1 MWSKVRG
8 IKRGRRVRVFD
19 IECVPYHNFFSDGML
34 SHNCTFCAQNLV
46 AGESMR
52 WHSLEYV
59 MRQIRELVHIHSTR
73 RLVFYDDVFTL
84 AEKRVQALMRL
95 IIPERFN
102 LDFRIETRADCLSDE
117 TVRLLARAG
126 CTRIKLGVESGVQEI
141 VDKMNKKLDLQAV
154 RDAVT
159 RCKKYG
165 IGVTCNWIVGYP
177 DETDEQAR
185 QSIEFARS
193 LDVENHSVSIYT
205 AYAGTVD
212 YDKYGGIGLDDP
224 AGLYHTNKN
233 LLALSTVKPETVD
246 EFLALNKEMTR

>member
-1 MWSKVRG
+1 M
-8 IKRGRRVRVFD
+8 RVFD

-34 SHNCTFCAQNLV
+34 SHNCTFCCQNLV

-59 MRQIRELVHIHSTR
+59 MRQIRELVYVYNTTR
-73 RLVFYDDVFTL
+73 LTMYDDVFTL

-95 IIPERFN
+95 IIPTSLN
-102 LDFRIETRADCLSDE
+102 LDFRIETRADCLSEE
-117 TVRLLARAG
+117 TVRLLALAG

-141 VDKMNKKLDLQAV
+141 VDRMNKKLNLQAV
-154 RDAVT
+154 RDAVAL
-159 RCKKYG
+159 CKKYG

-177 DETDEQAR
+177 GESDLQAR

-212 YDKYGGIGLDDP
+212 YDKYGGIGLGDP
-224 AGLYHTNKN
+224 SELFHTNKN
-233 LLALSTVKPETVD
+233 LLALSGVKSETVD
-246 EFLALNKEMTR
+246 EFLALNKVMTR